1 MEVLKPGSSRIEA
14 PSHPPPPLPPCRDD
28 IEDNADAYVQMHELQ
43 NEYMKIEPEKRDL
56 AQCYTVSNTVSH
68 SPRAQKKRPS
78 NVDKPPLTNQT
89 PASEYLELSNSE
101 VKIGAKDCTPEVT
114 VSSETDGGQLDDATQ
129 DESSKRHGKP
139 RLSRTFHPDQIE
151 VLLEMMHQYTHNKA
165 EHEQPTEGFYDEIE
179 PQEDIYDEI
188 VDSPPDDSLY
198 DEIPEPTE
206 IHPYVNYASVVPS
219 ESKRPLLPPGVHKY
233 QNVNDEA
240 FKPTPKSLKPAPP
253 PKPSK
258 LSRKPTSKPISKTPL
273 FVVPIIMCFNILQ
286 VIF

>member
-1 MEVLKPGSSRIEA
+1 MEVLKSGSSRIEA
-14 PSHPPPPLPPCRDD
+14 PSHPPPPLPPYRDD
-28 IEDNADAYVQMHELQ
+28 IEDNADAYVQIHEVQ
-43 NEYMKIEPEKRDL
+43 NQYMKIEPEKRDL
-56 AQCYTVSNTVSH
+56 AQCYTVSH
-68 SPRAQKKRPS
+68 SPRAQKKKPI
-78 NVDKPPLTNQT
+78 NPPLTNQT

-101 VKIGAKDCTPEVT
+101 EKIGAKDCTPEVT

-151 VLLEMMHQYTHNKA
+151 VLLEMMHQYTQNKA

-179 PQEDIYDEI
+179 PQEDIYDVI
-188 VDSPPDDSLY
+188 VDPPPDDSLY

-219 ESKRPLLPPGVHKY
+219 GVHKY

-240 FKPTPKSLKPAPP
+240 SKPTPVKSLKPVPL
-253 PKPSK
+253 PKPRKS
-258 LSRKPTSKPISKTPL
+258 SRKPTSSKVPL
-273 FVVPIIMCFNILQ
+273 FVVLIMMCLIPIFQ
-286 VIF
+286 VIS